1 MKEEWP
7 LNEYDIDKAHRV
19 AYLIYG
25 HIRKTL
31 TGLER
36 RELDEW
42 LEESEQNIEL
52 FEELTDETNIQST
65 GNWYAQL
72 DKEKALQRAK
82 QRIGFAPGRT
92 SRRPFLSFTVAASLV
107 LVIGTAVFLY
117 VRQQATTPPQTKL
130 AIVPEPDIPA
140 GGHKAIL
147 TLADGR
153 KISLDSTANGL
164 LSVQGAAEVQKK
176 DSLLSYTSHTETG
189 NDTAVMYNIL
199 ETPNGGQFKLVLGDG
214 TIVWLNAASRL
225 RYPTAF
231 HGADRKVELS
241 GEAYFEVAHDALHPF
256 RVAVDGVMVE
266 DLGTSFN
273 INSYRDEG
281 VMKTTLV
288 EGAVKITKG
297 AQSEVLR
304 PGEEALVGDGPMNVQ
319 KADLLEAT
327 GWRRGEFVFHET
339 PISSVMK
346 QLERWYGIT
355 IENKENNTHH
365 LIATIKRDVPLSRM
379 LYYLEKTGAVRF
391 EKKGSYLKLLP

>member
-1 MKEEWP
+1 
-7 LNEYDIDKAHRV
+7 
-19 AYLIYG
+19 
-25 HIRKTL
+25 
-31 TGLER
+31 
-36 RELDEW
+36 
-42 LEESEQNIEL
+42 
-52 FEELTDETNIQST
+52 
-65 GNWYAQL
+65 
-72 DKEKALQRAK
+72 
-82 QRIGFAPGRT
+82 
-92 SRRPFLSFTVAASLV
+92 
-107 LVIGTAVFLY
+107 
-117 VRQQATTPPQTKL
+117 
-130 AIVPEPDIPA
+130 
-140 GGHKAIL
+140 
-147 TLADGR
+147 
-153 KISLDSTANGL
+153 
-164 LSVQGAAEVQKK
+164 
-176 DSLLSYTSHTETG
+176 
-189 NDTAVMYNIL
+189 
-199 ETPNGGQFKLVLGDG
+199 
-214 TIVWLNAASRL
+214 
-225 RYPTAF
+225 
-231 HGADRKVELS
+231 
-241 GEAYFEVAHDALHPF
+241 
-256 RVAVDGVMVE
+256 MVE